1 MAISKRR
8 WTQILNK
15 KWGVFQKILGHVCGS
30 AEFSNYRR
38 VVGRLWAKKAGRKI
52 MERSIRYQRNAP
64 LVGNRPLR
72 SHSTDAPLQHNGAF
86 VNGQLMLRF
95 AARCRWLSRF
105 RVSIGVLRA
114 AFSVATE
121 RSFVC
126 CLCLKGLQS
135 LPDST
140 TTSPQNA
147 VFRAKTH
154 FPFVLIFHSYLD
166 FRSSGSVF
174 ILLT

>member
-1 MAISKRR
+1 MGDVSIICGHA
-8 WTQILNK
+8 
-15 KWGVFQKILGHVCGS
+15 LGGGN
-30 AEFSNYRR
+30 FSSYRQ

-72 SHSTDAPLQHNGAF
+72 SDSTDAPLQHNGAF

-135 LPDST
+135 LPENTATD
-140 TTSPQNA
+140 PENA
-147 VFRAKTH
+147 IFSAKTP

-166 FRSSGSVF
+166 SRTYNHPCFFHSCVLK
-174 ILLT
+174 IEDI